1 MAYLSYFNS
10 STPQLNISVLI
21 YTFICAVRSFVIT
34 GIAKTTIDQMITGL
48 ASFGA
53 LDYIRSHK
61 NVMNPLFTMDGA
73 RYFQP
78 THKLFMEGLNVL
90 LSEEGSNRKACEI
103 DVFKNFCDFVQDLG
117 TTDGKNSKVIF
128 IVIVIHQR

>member
-1 MAYLSYFNS
+1 
-10 STPQLNISVLI
+10 
-21 YTFICAVRSFVIT
+21 
-34 GIAKTTIDQMITGL
+34 
-48 ASFGA
+48 
-53 LDYIRSHK
+53 
-61 NVMNPLFTMDGA
+61 MDGA

>member
-1 MAYLSYFNS
+1 M
-10 STPQLNISVLI
+10 
-21 YTFICAVRSFVIT
+21 IT